1 MDRESLTLIINGFDK
16 RKFNQTASI
25 VLHDILKIDAIN
37 EDSLATKKDLQET
50 IPTSILY
57 HLFIDKHSVLDSAL
71 LRKKIRI
78 YKIQRMFFS
87 ISIISVMQNYENKTF
102 F

>member
-37 EDSLATKKDLQET
+37 EDSLATKKDLQKT

-71 LRKKIRI
+71 LRKK
-78 YKIQRMFFS
+78 YAYTKYSGCFFS
-87 ISIISVMQNYENKTF
+87 IRKARIKRTEQNE
-102 F
+102 